1 MSWMEPRKIIKIGEK
16 SYAITLPKKWAK
28 ILGIKPGDSVNL
40 TMDKNGVIHVYLI
53 NKKPKKEEGFAIV
66 LDASKLSLNELE
78 ECLRG
83 CYIEGLD
90 SIIIKNLKRD
100 EFKPPV
106 LNDIIVKLPGVIILE
121 PGPEDIVLKIA
132 ITEDIIDLDE
142 VVTRMSHILEN
153 MFDYMESYINTG
165 KNDEGETIL
174 KLDDELDRLYHL
186 GQRLIRKKMRAK
198 IMSSRNYLDLL
209 DYLMIIT
216 NLEHI
221 GDCLDRGVRILL
233 GKEWKDIQNELRESV
248 LKSRKIVFDT
258 ISGIRYPNLKILSNL
273 RLRRRELKQL
283 LRNIVLKKPEFS
295 GVVNEFEL
303 ISTLSTDIAEV
314 TVFRYLR
321 KQSE

>member
-66 LDASKLSLNELE
+66 LDASKLSLSELE

-90 SIIIKNLKRD
+90 SIIIKNLKRE

-106 LNDIIVKLPGVIILE
+106 LNDLIVKLPGVIILE

-153 MFDYMESYINTG
+153 MFDYMENYINTAR
-165 KNDEGETIL
+165 KEDGETIL

-216 NLEHI
+216 NLEH
-221 GDCLDRGVRILL
+221 RGVRILMEKDW
-233 GKEWKDIQNELRESV
+233 KEIQDDLRESV
-248 LKSRKIVFDT
+248 LRSRKIVFDT

-273 RLRRRELKQL
+273 KLRRRELKQL
-283 LRNIVLKKPEFS
+283 LRGIVLKKPEFS

-303 ISTLSTDIAEV
+303 ISTLSTDIAEI

>member
-1 MSWMEPRKIIKIGEK
+1 MEPRKIIKIGEK

-66 LDASKLSLNELE
+66 LDASKLSLSELE

-90 SIIIKNLKRD
+90 SIIIKNLKRE

-106 LNDIIVKLPGVIILE
+106 LNDLIVKLPGVIILE

-153 MFDYMESYINTG
+153 MFDYMENYINTAR
-165 KNDEGETIL
+165 KEDGETIL

-216 NLEHI
+216 NLEH
-221 GDCLDRGVRILL
+221 RGVRILMEKDW
-233 GKEWKDIQNELRESV
+233 KEIQDDLRESV
-248 LKSRKIVFDT
+248 LRSRKIVFDT

-273 RLRRRELKQL
+273 KLRRRELKQL
-283 LRNIVLKKPEFS
+283 LRGIVLKKPEFS

-303 ISTLSTDIAEV
+303 ISTLSTDIAEI